1 MPSLSQSLP
10 IKSAIRNPRPL
21 RPERSGA
28 RKTYLVKM
36 GWAREQISS
45 LHISSK
51 VLREL

>member
-21 RPERSGA
+21 RPESSGA

-45 LHISSK
+45 FHISSK